1 VCCEFLDA
9 SPHFAFRIP
18 LAQGRV
24 EICQPIMQPLLATPR
39 NACINPYEFTDV
51 SYTSRPPVG
60 TGLYLW
66 SRRSSARPSA
76 PRATAGCLLDP
87 RPYEWHDRC
96 HGLPPT
102 HARLPILSH
111 ASCLQVIVH
120 EGCSGQGEMADLS
133 HMTNLDGLR
142 PLMTRV
148 LAPACASD
156 RAHLPASLTLAK
168 PSADSHT
175 VY

>member
-1 VCCEFLDA
+1 ML
-9 SPHFAFRIP
+9 ST
-18 LAQGRV
+18 
-24 EICQPIMQPLLATPR
+24 LLCRTF
-39 NACINPYEFTDV
+39 NPYEFTDV